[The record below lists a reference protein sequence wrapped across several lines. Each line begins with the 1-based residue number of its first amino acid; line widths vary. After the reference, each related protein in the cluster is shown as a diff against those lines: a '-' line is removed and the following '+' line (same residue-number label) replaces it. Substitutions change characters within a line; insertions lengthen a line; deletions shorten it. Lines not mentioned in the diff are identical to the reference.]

1 MLSVYDIKIGNILK
15 YWEPTINEYSYFI
28 VAIVN
33 VGEVGEEIFIKGYWV
48 RSDLNQ
54 NFYSWL
60 LNSRNINYYQ
70 VSKLC

>member
-1 MLSVYDIKIGNILK
+1 MLDIKDINVGDYLQ

-33 VGEVGEEIFIKGYWV
+33 VAEFGEEIFIKGYWV